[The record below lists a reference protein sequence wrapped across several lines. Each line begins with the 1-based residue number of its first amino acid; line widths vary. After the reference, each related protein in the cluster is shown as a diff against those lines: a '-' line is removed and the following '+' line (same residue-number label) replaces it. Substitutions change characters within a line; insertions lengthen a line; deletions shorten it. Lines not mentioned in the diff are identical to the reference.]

1 MQHIRDL
8 KKLKP
13 YDYHKIQ
20 PQTYDLKMVGDPNAK
35 KTKTQGDAKVDKK
48 KKKLE
53 NQNKKRAAAKLGR
66 EHDLSDVDE
75 EVENQSSSSEEQVDP
90 EDDKYDPLAK
100 TKEGS
105 IAIKK
110 ASML

>member
-1 MQHIRDL
+1 MAIDAKDLTKDQNFWNTERLIQESAYSHIMQL

-35 KTKTQGDAKVDKK
+35 KAKTTGDGAKVDKK

-53 NQNKKRAAAKLGR
+53 NENKKRAAAKLGR
-66 EHDLSDVDE
+66 ENELSDVDE
-75 EVENQSSSSEEQVDP
+75 EIENASSSSEE
-90 EDDKYDPLAK
+90 
-100 TKEGS
+100 
-105 IAIKK
+105 
-110 ASML
+110 

>member
-1 MQHIRDL
+1 MAIDAKDLTRDNNFWKTEQEIQQRAIQHIRDL

-35 KTKTQGDAKVDKK
+35 KTKTQGDAKMDKK

-66 EHDLSDVDE
+66 DNELSEVDE
-75 EVENQSSSSEEQVDP
+75 EIEQQSSSSEE
-90 EDDKYDPLAK
+90 
-100 TKEGS
+100 
-105 IAIKK
+105 
-110 ASML
+110 